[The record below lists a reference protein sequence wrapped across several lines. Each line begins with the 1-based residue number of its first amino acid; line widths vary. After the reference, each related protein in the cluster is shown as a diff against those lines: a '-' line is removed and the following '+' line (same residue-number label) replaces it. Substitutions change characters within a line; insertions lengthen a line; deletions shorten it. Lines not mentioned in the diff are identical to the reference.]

1 MTQQTQQSVR
11 RRQTPAQHRR
21 GAMMVFVAV
30 LMIAFLATVV
40 FSIDL
45 AHMHL
50 TRTQLRSATD
60 AAAKAAAQELSAT
73 QSRADA
79 RRQAKAIASQNLVAG
94 KPLLLNNA
102 DIKFG
107 RSVADPQSG
116 KFIFQTSGTP
126 INSIQILGD
135 RSSGSAS
142 GSVKLLFGGIF
153 GVEDFQPQQEATATF
168 LERDVVLV
176 VDRSGSMFG
185 QKATDLKN
193 AINIF
198 VNTLSGTPVEEVVGL
213 ASYSSSATA
222 DVALTTSLGQITT
235 AMNSMRFSGS
245 TSISAGMS
253 VGGAILSGGR
263 NTDFVERTMIVMTDG
278 IHNAGR
284 DPQTDAQILATQGV
298 FIHTIT
304 FGAGADI
311 TRMKRIATT
320 GRGKHFHA
328 DNGAQ
333 LIAIYREIAL
343 TLSTLITK

>member
-1 MTQQTQQSVR
+1 MFNLQTKSLTT
-11 RRQTPAQHRR
+11 RQLPPQRRR

-73 QSRADA
+73 QDRGAARQRAKEIA
-79 RRQAKAIASQNLVAG
+79 RLNLVAG
-94 KPLLLNNA
+94 QPLVLQNK
-102 DIKFG
+102 DIDFG
-107 RSVADPQSG
+107 RSDADASSG
-116 KFIFQTSGTP
+116 KFVFSQSGSP
-126 INSIQILGD
+126 INSIRILGD
-135 RSSGSAS
+135 RSRGSAS
-142 GSVKLLFGGIF
+142 GSVKLLFGGVF

-168 LERDVVLV
+168 LERDVILV
-176 VDRSGSMFG
+176 VDRSGSMAG
-185 QKATDLKN
+185 QKANDLKN
-193 AINIF
+193 AIRIF
-198 VNTLSGTPVEEVVGL
+198 VDTLNGTPVEEVVGL

-222 DVALTTSLGQITT
+222 DVALTTSLGSITN
-235 AMNSMRFSGS
+235 AMNSMRFSGA

-253 VGGAILSGGR
+253 AGARVLSGGR

-278 IHNAGR
+278 IHNSGR
-284 DPQTDAQILATQGV
+284 DPQIDAQILANQGV

-311 TRMKRIATT
+311 ARMKRIAVT

-328 DNGAQ
+328 ANGAQ
-333 LIAIYREIAL
+333 LIQIYREIAL